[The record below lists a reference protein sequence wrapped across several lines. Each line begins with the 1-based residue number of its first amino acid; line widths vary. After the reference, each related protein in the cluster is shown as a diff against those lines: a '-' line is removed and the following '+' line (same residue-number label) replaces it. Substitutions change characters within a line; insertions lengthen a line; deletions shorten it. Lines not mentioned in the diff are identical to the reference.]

1 MRDYLL
7 RLRATT
13 GLREPSLVSTAVLT
27 LTAVAFFRVALLPEF
42 GRELSMSTFQLGVVT
57 TVFALGRLAADLP
70 GGHFADKLRAR
81 NLMALAGGGV
91 ALGSLMIGL
100 SGVAVA
106 LYAAS
111 FLLGISSS
119 TTNATGM
126 TFFSKVTGASH
137 RGTSMA
143 VFSAALLGGQAVG
156 PAVAGLIASVGG
168 WRTAMFVGAA
178 GAAIVVVVLL
188 AAGSNRGSSVPS
200 PSAASPGS
208 GDEPGPP
215 RSSLLVLQSVSFA
228 VFLTLGSVSQTLV
241 PIIGA
246 HELGLGT
253 AAIGL
258 ALGLG
263 GLARFVGTLVGGRM
277 SDRVSRKSALV
288 PGLLVQAAGVAM
300 LALDPT
306 VALWVTSIVV
316 MSLASFAVPVAA
328 TILGEITHPARV
340 GRQLGRFRFVG
351 DLGLNAG
358 PLVVTGLFDRVGRV
372 AAFSFVAG
380 LLVFAALLAWRFLPE
395 TGVVRGAGLPGEDR
409 SGR

>member
-1 MRDYLL
+1 MRDYLR

-70 GGHFADKLRAR
+70 GGHFADKVRPR
-81 NLMALAGGGV
+81 RLMALAGGGV
-91 ALGSLMIGL
+91 ALGSLVIGL
-100 SGVAVA
+100 SVVA
-106 LYAAS
+106 LTVYAAS

-126 TFFSKVTGASH
+126 TFFSKATGARH

-156 PAVAGLIASVGG
+156 PAAAGLIASVGG
-168 WRTAMFVGAA
+168 WRTAMFVGAT
-178 GAAIVVVVLL
+178 GAAIVVLVLL
-188 AAGSNRGSSVPS
+188 TVRPTRPRSVPS
-200 PSAASPGS
+200 PPSASSTS
-208 GDEPGPP
+208 GVEPDPPP

-228 VFLTLGSVSQTLV
+228 VFLTLGSVSQTMV

-246 HELGLGT
+246 DELGLGT

-306 VALWVTSIVV
+306 VALWVTAIVV

-328 TILGEITHPARV
+328 TILGDITHPARV

-351 DLGLNAG
+351 DLGLIAG
-358 PLVVTGLFDRVGRV
+358 PLVVTGVFDRLGRV
-372 AAFSFVAG
+372 AAFSLVAS
-380 LLVFAALLAWRFLPE
+380 LLALAALLAWRFLPE
-395 TGVVRGAGLPGEDR
+395 TGGVRV
-409 SGR
+409 

>member
-57 TVFALGRLAADLP
+57 TVFALGRLTADLP
-70 GGHFADKLRAR
+70 GGHFADKVRAR
-81 NLMALAGGGV
+81 RLMALAGGGV
-91 ALGSLMIGL
+91 ALGSVIIGL
-100 SGVAVA
+100 SGVALVV
-106 LYAAS
+106 YAAS

-126 TFFSKVTGASH
+126 TFFSKATGASH

-156 PAVAGLIASVGG
+156 PAAAGLIASVGG

-178 GAAIVVVVLL
+178 GAAIVVLVLL
-188 AAGSNRGSSVPS
+188 LARPTRPSSVPQP
-200 PSAASPGS
+200 PSASS
-208 GDEPGPP
+208 TQGDQPGPP
-215 RSSLLVLQSVSFA
+215 RSSLVVLQSVSFA
-228 VFLTLGSVSQTLV
+228 VFLTLGSVSQTMV

-246 HELGLGT
+246 DELGLGT

-288 PGLLVQAAGVAM
+288 PGLLVQAAGVAV

-306 VALWVTSIVV
+306 VTLWVTAIVV

-328 TILGEITHPARV
+328 TIVGDITHPARV

-351 DLGLNAG
+351 DLGLIAG

-372 AAFSFVAG
+372 AAFSFVAS
-380 LLVFAALLAWRFLPE
+380 LLVLAALLAWRFLPE
-395 TGVVRGAGLPGEDR
+395 TGGAAPR
-409 SGR
+409 